1 MDVESSRREQQHDH
15 DQLEDGVGGPDLV
28 DDDGPFVA

>member
-1 MDVESSRREQQHDH
+1 MWKARDESGNTITIGSR
-15 DQLEDGVGGPDLV
+15 DGVGGPDLV